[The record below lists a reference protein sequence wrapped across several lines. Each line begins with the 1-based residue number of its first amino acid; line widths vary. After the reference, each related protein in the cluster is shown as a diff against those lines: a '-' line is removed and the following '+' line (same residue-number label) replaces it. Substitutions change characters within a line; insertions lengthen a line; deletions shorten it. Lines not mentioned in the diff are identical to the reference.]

1 MVRFKTYGSAVIDI
15 YEHQLIADAGD
26 DVCINAYV
34 HEDDGGEEKDGDVHD
49 DASASQERAHL
60 LRKRKGGAMPSPHS
74 LCSWVFF
81 SWCEPLARLCEQRA
95 LRFDDLWALCE
106 EDTCEYNADQFKHA
120 LSTSR
125 SFVVAVLR
133 TQKGLLL
140 WSGLVSLAAVM
151 CELVG
156 PVAVYMVVSSAA
168 AHELSDVYSKRTF
181 WAFVLLASRFLRSYL
196 LAWADYLLKF
206 VQVRTAGALQVLLI
220 ESVLDANRLHQ
231 RGLASGTG
239 NLFTTDISNVGNA
252 FGMIHRVWMLPLELF
267 GLFYIFRWVAGRVIT
282 SILVVSSI
290 IYALIQ
296 IVTWFESSLFRQWLS
311 ISDQRFGILER
322 VFKHIFAIKLS
333 TWEDW
338 ALDRILGIRKT
349 EQFVLRRHILL
360 RTIRYTLTWIAP
372 SINLIATGILLVNIP
387 NDTLASP
394 AFTFSAVA
402 IFHAIN
408 DTFGA
413 GVQVVQVFFEFHV
426 SLDRIYQALQVS
438 HLPSNAD
445 TNARSCGELDEQV
458 HSLGTLGEEAIATVG
473 ACFSN
478 PTTPN
483 ADLLTNVNIR
493 VKRGEFVV
501 LHGKVGCGKSV
512 LLSALL
518 GFLPKQR
525 GGVYLN
531 GTVAFCSQMP
541 WIQSMSIRDNILF
554 GKAFDEV
561 RYWSVLE
568 ACCLLEDLKNLPAGD
583 RTVIGPHGLV
593 SMSGGQQS
601 RVALARAC
609 YADADIYI
617 LDAPL
622 DSVDSIVQC
631 EILLKCM
638 GQLLQQKTII
648 LSTHNPEVIMCEYV
662 DRAILMEQMVI
673 QEPKQKDRPVQKW
686 TSSRRSAE
694 MRSAPKPFQSKRSI
708 LLGKSATHGRMLRK
722 RSEAAMPTAF
732 STCSLLVNESVL
744 LDPLVF
750 QIQSAPRSQPPVSTS
765 SSSSIVNHAS
775 CAYRKKGWSN
785 VLKEYIAYTQNL
797 SVLCVVIFL
806 HYVTQVFSTM
816 SVYYFSRWIAS
827 TGQAEDSPE
836 ALAHTIALFQRY
848 MWIVAASCVSFL
860 CAAFTT
866 FSFSLSAAGKLFEC
880 MTSAL
885 LHAPMRFFSTNSVGR
900 ILNRYA
906 RDLKAVDS
914 TLQGVIF
921 ALLRSFFSSYCSL
934 FASLA
939 WLSGHIL
946 KVNGVKHSPS
956 SQVGETDWLTW
967 WLVMILNVIVTTG
980 VLGAFWH
987 DGIQSNKPSGE
998 IYLMLRETL
1007 SPLFNFVTESM
1018 TGKRIIASFGL
1029 EQKVI
1034 VARQYGEKVDE
1045 ASRILLAM
1053 WAFETWVAIRC
1064 LLMETLLTSSLLI
1077 ALIAFGHD
1085 PSFSNEPATIGLL
1098 LFLLLNIRDDLKNS
1112 FANWNLL
1119 EKDLACVER
1128 ILEYIDVEPEGAHS
1142 QNQLPTDPF
1151 WPRNGSI
1158 TFRNVY
1164 FQYDSASTIRHYQ
1177 NDTSSSTHTS
1187 HSLTGSMALK
1197 NVSFH
1202 IEGGQKIGVVGRSG
1216 AGKSS
1221 LAMALMRVSDPV
1233 RGAILIDGVDIAH
1246 MHLKTLRSKIS
1257 YVPPNPVF
1265 LNSSLREYLDPMNQI
1280 EDGALWQIL
1289 RKTGVELSILKMQV
1303 SLDANIMTMVSN
1315 WSTGERQLLC
1325 LSRALVFR
1333 SRIVILDEATTA
1345 TDQETDCHV
1354 QDLVY
1359 EMLDS
1364 NTTLLCIAHRLD
1376 TVLEFDKIL
1385 VMGDGGVEDFGS
1397 VQELVEAGDGVFF
1410 NLLES
1415 AQLVF

>member
-1 MVRFKTYGSAVIDI
+1 MSFKTYGSTVI
-15 YEHQLIADAGD
+15 EMTPERVLLVGD
-26 DVCINAYV
+26 DNG
-34 HEDDGGEEKDGDVHD
+34 EEEKDDDVHD
-49 DASASQERAHL
+49 DTSTPQEHARL
-60 LRKRKGGAMPSPHS
+60 LPRKRHTGPPHS
-74 LCSWVFF
+74 LCARVFF

-95 LRFDDLWALCE
+95 LRFDDLWALRK
-106 EDTCEYNADQFKHA
+106 EDSSQHNADQFKRA

-125 SFVVAVLR
+125 SLVLAVLA

-140 WSGLVSLAAVM
+140 WSGVVSLAAVA

-156 PVAVYMVVSSAA
+156 PVSVYMVVSSAA
-168 AHELSDVYSKRTF
+168 THELSDVYSQGAC
-181 WAFVLLASRFLRSYL
+181 WALVLLASRFLRSYL

-206 VQVRTAGALQVLLI
+206 VQVRTAGALHVLLI
-220 ESVLDANRLHQ
+220 ESVLDTHRRHT
-231 RGLASGTG
+231 RGLALAAG

-282 SILVVSSI
+282 GILLVSSI
-290 IYALIQ
+290 IYSLIQ

-360 RTIRYTLTWIAP
+360 RTLRYTLTWIAP
-372 SINLIATGILLVNIP
+372 AINLIATGILLVNIP
-387 NDTLASP
+387 NDALASP

-413 GVQVVQVFFEFHV
+413 GVQVVQVFFEFRV
-426 SLDRIYQALQVS
+426 SLDRIYQALHVS
-438 HLPSNAD
+438 HLPGSTGANAKVRGHS
-445 TNARSCGELDEQV
+445 TEQV
-458 HSLGTLGEEAIATVG
+458 HSLGTLGEDAIATVG

-478 PTTPN
+478 PVTPD

-518 GFLPKQR
+518 GFLPKRR

-531 GTVAFCSQMP
+531 GTVAYCSQVP

-554 GKAFDEV
+554 GKVFDEV

-568 ACCLLEDLKNLPAGD
+568 VCCLLEDLKNLPAGD

-593 SMSGGQQS
+593 SMSSGQQS

-609 YADADIYI
+609 YADVDIYV

-631 EILLKCM
+631 DILLKCM

-673 QEPKQKDRPVQKW
+673 QEPKQADRPAQKRI
-686 TSSRRSAE
+686 SSRRAAE
-694 MRSAPKPFQSKRSI
+694 TRTAPKPFQSKRSI
-708 LLGKSATHGRMLRK
+708 LLGESARHGGVLRK
-722 RSEAAMPTAF
+722 RRESMMPATSL
-732 STCSLLVNESVL
+732 STSLIVNESVL
-744 LDPLVF
+744 FDPLVL
-750 QIQSAPRSQPPVSTS
+750 QIQSAPRSQPPVPAS

-785 VLKEYIAYTQNL
+785 VLKEYIAYTQSF
-797 SVLCVVIFL
+797 SVLCVVIFIHHL
-806 HYVTQVFSTM
+806 TQIFSTM
-816 SVYYFSRWIAS
+816 SVYNFSRWIAS
-827 TGQAEDSPE
+827 TGQADDSPE
-836 ALAHTIALFQRY
+836 ALTRTIALFHRY
-848 MWIVAASCVSFL
+848 TWIVAASCVSFL

-866 FSFSLSAAGKLFEC
+866 FYFSLCAAGKLFEC

-906 RDLKAVDS
+906 RDLKAIDS

-946 KVNGVKHSPS
+946 KVNGVNHGSS
-956 SQVGETDWLTW
+956 SQIGGADWMLW
-967 WLVMILNVIVTTG
+967 WLVMILNLVVTTG
-980 VLGAFWH
+980 VLGAFWR
-987 DGIQSNKPSGE
+987 DCIQSNKPSGE

-1007 SPLFNFVTESM
+1007 SPLVNFVTESM
-1018 TGKRIIASFGL
+1018 TGKRIIASFGP

-1045 ASRILLAM
+1045 ASQILLAM
-1053 WAFETWVAIRC
+1053 WAFEAWVAIRC

-1077 ALIAFGHD
+1077 VLIEFGHD

-1098 LFLLLNIRDDLKNS
+1098 LYLLLNIRDDLKNS

-1142 QNQLPTDPF
+1142 QNQLPIDPF
-1151 WPRNGSI
+1151 WPRDGSI
-1158 TFRNVY
+1158 TFRNVS
-1164 FQYDSASTIRHYQ
+1164 FQYDSASMIRHYQ
-1177 NDTSSSTHTS
+1177 NDVTSTS
-1187 HSLTGSMALK
+1187 HDQSSIGAMALK

-1233 RGAILIDGVDIAH
+1233 RGAIFIDGVDITH

-1265 LNSSLREYLDPMNQI
+1265 LNSTLREYLDPMSQV
-1280 EDGALWQIL
+1280 EDAALWQIL

-1303 SLDANIMTMVSN
+1303 SLDANIMSMVSN

-1397 VQELVEAGDGVFF
+1397 VQELVEAGDGVFY